1 MSDADQKPPAP
12 APQTQPEAKTEGLP
26 AATAAATA
34 LARPAAS
41 QSGTGGAQ
49 PPRWRATFPIVVGLL
64 ALVVLLGGIG
74 LWSVQA
80 RIAGAIVSSG
90 MIQVESNR
98 QVIQHPDGGVVGA
111 ILAKDGDVVEAGDV
125 LIRFDDT
132 LLRSELA
139 IVEGQLDEI
148 LARRARFEAERD
160 GRDEVDFPEE
170 LISRASVMPD
180 ITSQIE
186 GQQRLF
192 EARIESMARESEQLD
207 EQVEQIEN
215 QIRGAQSQIDAL
227 SIQLGLISTELR
239 DQQQLLDKGLT
250 QASRVSTLRREEA
263 QLKGEIGKLESDIA
277 RARGQIAAIRIEQ
290 LKLVTRRR
298 EDAITT
304 LRDLQ
309 FREIEMREKRLSLLE
324 TLSRMEVR
332 APVGG
337 VIYGTQVF
345 AIQSVV
351 QPAQPIMYIIPQDR
365 PLIVS
370 SRIESIHIDQVFV
383 GQPATLR
390 FTAFDQRRTPE
401 IEGHVTKLS
410 ADVFTDEATGISFYQ
425 AELVPDDGELSKLE
439 GQELLPG
446 MPVEAFIKTGDRSP
460 LTYLVKPLSDYFNR
474 AFRE

>member
-1 MSDADQKPPAP
+1 MSKPDPQAPVAEPRPDTKPAAP
-12 APQTQPEAKTEGLP
+12 AAEGQPTLR
-26 AATAAATA
+26 
-34 LARPAAS
+34 LAPDDRVD
-41 QSGTGGAQ
+41 SGGPT
-49 PPRWRATFPIVVGLL
+49 PPRWRARFPIAVGLL
-64 ALVVLLGGIG
+64 ALVALLGGIG
-74 LWSVQA
+74 YWSVTA

-98 QVIQHPDGGVVGA
+98 QVIQHPDGGVVGE
-111 ILAKDGDVVEAGDV
+111 IRAKDGDVVAAGDV

-148 LARRARFEAERD
+148 LARKARFEAERD
-160 GRDEVDFPEE
+160 EGATVVFPQE
-170 LISRASVMPD
+170 LLERAALRPDVISQM
-180 ITSQIE
+180 E
-186 GQQRLF
+186 GQERLF
-192 EARIESMARESEQLD
+192 ETRIEALGRESEQLD

-215 QIRGAQSQIDAL
+215 QIRGAQAQIDAL
-227 SIQLGLISTELR
+227 AIQLDLISTELR
-239 DQQQLLDKGLT
+239 DQQELLDKGLT

-263 QLKGEIGKLESDIA
+263 QLKGEIGKLDSDIA
-277 RARGQIAAIRIEQ
+277 RARGQIASIRIEQ
-290 LKLVTRRR
+290 LKLMTQRR
-298 EDAITT
+298 EDAIST

-309 FREIEMREKRLSLLE
+309 FREIELREQRLSLLE

-337 VIYGTQVF
+337 VVYGSQVF

-351 QPAQPIMYIIPQDR
+351 QPAQPIMYLIPQDQ

-370 SRIESIHIDQVFV
+370 ARIESIHIDQVFV
-383 GQPATLR
+383 GQPASLR

-401 IEGHVTKLS
+401 IMGHVSKLS

-425 AELVPDDGELSKLE
+425 AELLPDEGEIAKLE

-446 MPVEAFIKTGDRSP
+446 MPVEAFIKTGERSP
-460 LTYLVKPLSDYFNR
+460 LTYLVKPLTDYFNR